1 MRPPMWSSG
10 IRNLPIEAKEM
21 SICLVMFRVGT
32 VIFSARLV
40 AFWILVVCLDRL
52 ALAFDR
58 WGIRIFMLSIF

>member
-1 MRPPMWSSG
+1 
-10 IRNLPIEAKEM
+10 
-21 SICLVMFRVGT
+21 
-32 VIFSARLV
+32 LV